1 MSTETPVLTQFSQV
15 QLSRSLKEG
24 LAELG
29 FTELTPIQAQ
39 AIPLILEGHDVIAQ
53 SKTGSG
59 KTAAFTL
66 PMLDKIHL
74 AGRALE
80 GLILCPTRELCAQVT
95 REVRRLGRRLPGLQ
109 VLSISGGEPG
119 RLQAMNLEKGVHIVV
134 GTPGRLLDHL
144 ERERLDLSRIRTLV
158 LDEADRML
166 DMGFRED
173 IEKILKAAPRNRQTL
188 LFSAT
193 FPDSIAEISAVHQ
206 RQAQRVTIETDKQA
220 EPAIEERIHIV
231 SSSDKLSALHR
242 IMEDE
247 RPEAAIVFTNHKASV
262 AAITEALGTWGVSA
276 DGLHG
281 DLEQIDRERVMVRLR
296 NGSIRVLVATDV
308 AARGLDVQDLDLVVN
323 YDLPLKPETY
333 VHRIGR
339 TGRAGKDGLAIS
351 LVAKG
356 ETRRLE
362 EIEAYVARALRR
374 QELKLQKQTRALC
387 HASSMTTLSI
397 GGGRKDKLRPGDIL
411 GALTGEAGGLKATD
425 VGKIEIHDRISY
437 VAVSQEIGRLA
448 VERLRQGRIKGRKFS
463 VDWMR

>member
-134 GTPGRLLDHL
+134 GTPGRL
-144 ERERLDLSRIRTLV
+144 LV